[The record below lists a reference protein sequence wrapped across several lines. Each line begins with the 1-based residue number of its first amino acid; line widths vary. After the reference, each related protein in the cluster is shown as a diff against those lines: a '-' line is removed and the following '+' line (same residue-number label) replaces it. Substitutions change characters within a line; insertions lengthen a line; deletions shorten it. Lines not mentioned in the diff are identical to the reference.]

1 MEEFRVPKKTSDSE
15 VIYGRKKE
23 KILFMLLLEEATHHM
38 GWIWLETTHMST
50 KWSSWAIPQLVDHV

>member
-1 MEEFRVPKKTSDSE
+1 MEGK
-15 VIYGRKKE
+15 GKKE

-50 KWSSWAIPQLVDHV
+50 K